1 MIPSGAL
8 ASTKKLVDF
17 ASFGIGD
24 FGPDVSSLWGFSV
37 TRFDNNGA

>member
-24 FGPDVSSLWGFSV
+24 FGPDVSSLWAYSV
-37 TRFDNNGA
+37 TRSDYNRA